1 MMVLPMADPSGARQ
15 RKSAIDPRERPSP
28 VHNIIPCV
36 PRILPYGERTP
47 VMQLA
52 VSD

>member
-1 MMVLPMADPSGARQ
+1 MADSSESTSAQ
-15 RKSAIDPRERPSP
+15 SAIDPRERPSP
-28 VHNIIPCV
+28 VHSIIRCA